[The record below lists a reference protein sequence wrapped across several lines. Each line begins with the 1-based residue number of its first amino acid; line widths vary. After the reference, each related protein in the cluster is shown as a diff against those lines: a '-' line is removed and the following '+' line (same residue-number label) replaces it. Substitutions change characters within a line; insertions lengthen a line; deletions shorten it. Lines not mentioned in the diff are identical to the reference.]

1 MKIVVQC
8 LPPKISRISTWI
20 SAPKSSRNQGKTR
33 YSMFKIC
40 LIRRNNLYMGVYRNN
55 TSISYLLPLSISLFL
70 SLKNIFWTVTWIFFL
85 FSLFCYDSFGCR
97 CSLFT
102 QVKKVIKALTGPKYD
117 GKYLHGLVKELL
129 GNRRLHHTLTKVV
142 IPTFDIKTFQPTIF
156 SSFEVRFASLLL
168 KLGNFPTV

>member
-1 MKIVVQC
+1 MKIIVQC
-8 LPPKISRISTWI
+8 LLPNISRISTWI
-20 SAPKSSRNQGKTR
+20 SAPKSSRSPGKTR
-33 YSMFKIC
+33 YYMFKIC
-40 LIRRNNLYMGVYRNN
+40 LIRRNNLFMGVYRNN
-55 TSISYLLPLSISLFL
+55 TSISYLLLLFFL
-70 SLKNIFWTVTWIFFL
+70 SLSFKNIFWTVTWIFFL

-102 QVKKVIKALTGPKYD
+102 QVKRLIKALTGPKYD
-117 GKYLHGLVKELL
+117 GEYLHGLVKELL